1 MMVSFTHSWKNA
13 SRLDSLLAAA
23 RKGLRLW
30 VAVCFALF
38 GGLFLALTPL
48 TASGAEPTVELQNL
62 KVEQSDGAV
71 YASLQWNF
79 QLPAPLEDALY
90 KGVALYF
97 VAEVEVT
104 RERWYFYDKK
114 LLSAQRHMRL
124 SYLPL
129 TRRWRVNVAS
139 QPFSSA
145 GLGMSLGQSYDNLED
160 ALQSIRRIAQWNIG
174 NPSDLEP
181 ETKQNISI
189 SYKLDLT
196 QLPRPMQIGA
206 AGQSDWNIAWNK
218 TQRLV
223 LEANK

>member
-1 MMVSFTHSWKNA
+1 MVSITHSWKNA
-13 SRLDSLLAAA
+13 CRLDSSLAAA
-23 RKGLRLW
+23 RKSLRLW
-30 VAVCFALF
+30 VAVCFAMF
-38 GGLFLALTPL
+38 GTLCLTLMPL
-48 TASGAEPTVELQNL
+48 TASAAEPTVELQNL
-62 KVEQSDGAV
+62 KVEQSEGAV

-79 QLPAPLEDALY
+79 QLPAPLEEALY

-174 NPSDLEP
+174 NASDLEP
-181 ETKQNISI
+181 ESKQNISI

-196 QLPRPMQIGA
+196 QLPRPMQMGA

>member
-1 MMVSFTHSWKNA
+1 MTGVQTCALPISH
-13 SRLDSLLAAA
+13 
-23 RKGLRLW
+23 KGLRLW
-30 VAVCFALF
+30 VVAYFAL
-38 GGLFLALTPL
+38 LTSLCFVPF
-48 TASGAEPTVELQNL
+48 AAKAAEPTVELQTL
-62 KVEQSDGAV
+62 KIEQSEGSV
-71 YASLQWNF
+71 YASMQWNF
-79 QLPAPLEDALY
+79 ALPTPLEDALY

-114 LLSAQRHMRL
+114 LLAAQRHMRL
-124 SYLPL
+124 SFLPL

-139 QPFSSA
+139 QPITSA
-145 GLGMSLGQSYDNLED
+145 GLGMSLGQSFDTLED

-174 NPSDLEP
+174 NASDLEP
-181 ETKQNISI
+181 EAKQNIAI
-189 SYKLDLT
+189 NFKLDLT

-223 LEANK
+223 LETSK

>member
-1 MMVSFTHSWKNA
+1 MVSITHSWKNA
-13 SRLDSLLAAA
+13 CRLDSHLAVA
-23 RKGLRLW
+23 RKSLRWWL
-30 VAVCFALF
+30 AVCFVLVAALCVN
-38 GGLFLALTPL
+38 PR
-48 TASGAEPTVELQNL
+48 TASAAEPAVELQTL
-62 KVEQSDGAV
+62 KVEQSEGAV

-97 VAEVEVT
+97 VADIEVT

-124 SYLPL
+124 SFLPL

-145 GLGMSLGQSYDNLED
+145 GLGMSLGQSYDNLDD

-174 NPSDLEP
+174 NASDLEP
-181 ETKQNISI
+181 DTKQNIAVSF
-189 SYKLDLT
+189 KLDLT

-206 AGQSDWNIAWNK
+206 AGQNDWNIAWNK

-223 LEANK
+223 LEAGK

>member
-1 MMVSFTHSWKNA
+1 MVSITHSWKNA
-13 SRLDSLLAAA
+13 CRLDFPIAAA

-30 VAVCFALF
+30 VAVCFAMF
-38 GGLFLALTPL
+38 GALCLTLTPL
-48 TASGAEPTVELQNL
+48 AASAAEPAVELQNL
-62 KVEQSDGAV
+62 KVEQSEGAV
-71 YASLQWNF
+71 YASLQWNV
-79 QLPAPLEDALY
+79 QLPAPLEEALY

-114 LLSAQRHMRL
+114 LLSVQRHMRL

-145 GLGMSLGQSYDNLED
+145 GLGMSLGQSYDNLDD

-174 NPSDLEP
+174 NASDLEP

-196 QLPRPMQIGA
+196 QLPRPMQMGA

-223 LEANK
+223 LETNK

>member
-1 MMVSFTHSWKNA
+1 
-13 SRLDSLLAAA
+13 
-23 RKGLRLW
+23 
-30 VAVCFALF
+30 
-38 GGLFLALTPL
+38 
-48 TASGAEPTVELQNL
+48 
-62 KVEQSDGAV
+62 
-71 YASLQWNF
+71 LQWNF

-124 SYLPL
+124 SFLPL

-145 GLGMSLGQSYDNLED
+145 GLGMSLGQSYDTLDD
-160 ALQSIRRIAQWNIG
+160 ALQPIRRIAQWNIG
-174 NPSDLEP
+174 NAFDLEP
-181 ETKQNISI
+181 DTKQNISI

-223 LEANK
+223 LETNK

>member
-1 MMVSFTHSWKNA
+1 MVSITHSWKNA
-13 SRLDSLLAAA
+13 CRLDSSLAAA

-30 VAVCFALF
+30 VAVCFAMF
-38 GGLFLALTPL
+38 GTLCLTLMPL
-48 TASGAEPTVELQNL
+48 TASAAEPTVELQNL
-62 KVEQSDGAV
+62 KVEQSEGAV

-79 QLPAPLEDALY
+79 QLPAPLEEALY

-145 GLGMSLGQSYDNLED
+145 GLGMSLGQSYDTMDD
-160 ALQSIRRIAQWNIG
+160 ALQPIRRIAQWNIG
-174 NPSDLEP
+174 NAFDLEP
-181 ETKQNISI
+181 DTKQNISI

-196 QLPRPMQIGA
+196 QLPRPMQMGA

>member
-1 MMVSFTHSWKNA
+1 MVSITHSWKNA
-13 SRLDSLLAAA
+13 CRLDFPLAAA
-23 RKGLRLW
+23 RKCLRMW
-30 VAVCFALF
+30 AAVCFVIFSALC
-38 GGLFLALTPL
+38 LTPL
-48 TASGAEPTVELQNL
+48 TARAAEPTVELQNL
-62 KVEQSDGAV
+62 KVEQSEGTV
-71 YASLQWNF
+71 YASMQWNF
-79 QLPAPLEDALY
+79 QLPAPLEDALF

-97 VAEVEVT
+97 VAEIDVT

-124 SYLPL
+124 SFLPL

-145 GLGMSLGQSYDNLED
+145 GLGMSLGQSYDTLDD
-160 ALQSIRRIAQWNIG
+160 ALQPIRRIAQWNIG
-174 NPSDLEP
+174 NAFDLEP
-181 ETKQNISI
+181 DTKQNISI

-196 QLPRPMQIGA
+196 QLPRPMQMGA

>member
-1 MMVSFTHSWKNA
+1 MVSITHFWKNA
-13 SRLDSLLAAA
+13 CRLDSPVAAA
-23 RKGLRLW
+23 RKSLRWWL
-30 VAVCFALF
+30 AVCCVLVGALC
-38 GGLFLALTPL
+38 LTL
-48 TASGAEPTVELQNL
+48 ETASAAEPAIELQNL
-62 KVEQSDGAV
+62 KVEQSEGAV

-97 VAEVEVT
+97 VAEIDVT

-124 SYLPL
+124 SFLPL

-174 NPSDLEP
+174 NASDLEP
-181 ETKQNISI
+181 DTKQNIAI
-189 SYKLDLT
+189 SFKLDLT
-196 QLPRPMQIGA
+196 QLPRPMQMGA
-206 AGQSDWNIAWNK
+206 AGQNDWNIAWNK

-223 LEANK
+223 LETSK

>member
-1 MMVSFTHSWKNA
+1 MVSITHSWKNA
-13 SRLDSLLAAA
+13 CRLDFLLAAA
-23 RKGLRLW
+23 RKSLLLRVVVCCAL
-30 VAVCFALF
+30 VAVVCLLPA
-38 GGLFLALTPL
+38 
-48 TASGAEPTVELQNL
+48 TASASEPAVELQNL
-62 KVEQSDGAV
+62 KVEQSEGSV
-71 YASLQWNF
+71 YVSMQWNF
-79 QLPAPLEDALY
+79 NIPAPLEDALF

-97 VAEVEVT
+97 VAEIDVS

-145 GLGMSLGQSYDNLED
+145 GLGMSLGQSYDTLDD

-174 NPSDLEP
+174 NASDLEP
-181 ETKQNISI
+181 DAKQNIAI
-189 SYKLDLT
+189 NFKLDLS
-196 QLPRPMQIGA
+196 QLPRPMQMGA
-206 AGQSDWNIAWNK
+206 AGQSDWNIAWFK

>member
-1 MMVSFTHSWKNA
+1 MVSITHSWKNA
-13 SRLDSLLAAA
+13 RRLDSSLAAA
-23 RKGLRLW
+23 RKSLRWWL
-30 VAVCFALF
+30 AVCCALV
-38 GGLFLALTPL
+38 GALCL
-48 TASGAEPTVELQNL
+48 MLETASAAEPAIELQNL
-62 KVEQSDGAV
+62 KVEQSEGAV

-97 VAEVEVT
+97 VADIEVT

-124 SYLPL
+124 SFLPL

-145 GLGMSLGQSYDNLED
+145 GLGMSLGQSYDNLDD

-174 NPSDLEP
+174 NASDLEP
-181 ETKQNISI
+181 DTKQNIAI
-189 SYKLDLT
+189 SFKLDLT
-196 QLPRPMQIGA
+196 QLPRPMQMGA
-206 AGQSDWNIAWNK
+206 AGQNDWNIAWNK

-223 LEANK
+223 LETSK

>member
-1 MMVSFTHSWKNA
+1 MVSITHSWKNA
-13 SRLDSLLAAA
+13 RRLDSSLAAA
-23 RKGLRLW
+23 RKSLRWWL
-30 VAVCFALF
+30 AVCCALV
-38 GGLFLALTPL
+38 GALCL
-48 TASGAEPTVELQNL
+48 MLETASAAEPAIELQNL
-62 KVEQSDGAV
+62 KVEQSEGAV

-97 VAEVEVT
+97 VADIEVT

-124 SYLPL
+124 SFLPL

-145 GLGMSLGQSYDNLED
+145 GLGMSLGQSYDNLDD

-174 NPSDLEP
+174 NASDLEP
-181 ETKQNISI
+181 DAKQNIAI
-189 SYKLDLT
+189 NFKLDLT
-196 QLPRPMQIGA
+196 QLPRPMQMGA
-206 AGQSDWNIAWNK
+206 AGQNDWNIAWNK

-223 LEANK
+223 LETSK

>member
-1 MMVSFTHSWKNA
+1 MVSITHSWKNA
-13 SRLDSLLAAA
+13 CWLELPKGVAH
-23 RKGLRLW
+23 KGLRLW
-30 VAVCFALF
+30 VVAYFALLTV
-38 GGLFLALTPL
+38 LFFAPF
-48 TASGAEPTVELQNL
+48 AAKAAEPTVELQNL
-62 KVEQSDGAV
+62 KIEQSEGSV
-71 YASLQWNF
+71 YASMQWNLT
-79 QLPAPLEDALY
+79 LPTPLEDALY

-114 LLSAQRHMRL
+114 LLAAQRHMRL
-124 SYLPL
+124 SFLPL

-139 QPFSSA
+139 QPITSA
-145 GLGMSLGQSYDNLED
+145 GLGMSLGQSFDTLED

-174 NPSDLEP
+174 NASDLEP
-181 ETKQNISI
+181 EAKQNIAI
-189 SYKLDLT
+189 NFKLDLT

-223 LEANK
+223 LETSK

>member
-1 MMVSFTHSWKNA
+1 MVSITHSWKNA
-13 SRLDSLLAAA
+13 SRLDSPLAAA

-30 VAVCFALF
+30 AAVCFALF

-48 TASGAEPTVELQNL
+48 TASAAEPTVELQNL
-62 KVEQSDGAV
+62 KVEQSEGAV

-145 GLGMSLGQSYDNLED
+145 GLGMSLGQSFDNLED

-174 NPSDLEP
+174 NASDLEP
-181 ETKQNISI
+181 DTKQNISI

-218 TQRLV
+218 NQRLV
-223 LEANK
+223 LETSK

>member
-1 MMVSFTHSWKNA
+1 MVSITHSWKNA
-13 SRLDSLLAAA
+13 CRLDSPLAAA
-23 RKGLRLW
+23 RKGLRWWL
-30 VAVCFALF
+30 AVCFALAAA
-38 GGLFLALTPL
+38 LCLTPQV
-48 TASGAEPTVELQNL
+48 ASAVEPTVELQNL
-62 KVEQSDGAV
+62 KVEQSEGAV

-79 QLPAPLEDALY
+79 QLPAPLEDALF

-97 VAEVEVT
+97 VAEIEVT

-124 SYLPL
+124 SFLPL

-145 GLGMSLGQSYDNLED
+145 GLGMSLGQSYDNLDD

-174 NPSDLEP
+174 NAFDLEP
-181 ETKQNISI
+181 DTKQNISI

-196 QLPRPMQIGA
+196 QLPRPMQMGA

-223 LEANK
+223 LETSK

>member
-1 MMVSFTHSWKNA
+1 MVSITHSWKNA
-13 SRLDSLLAAA
+13 CRLDSLLAAA
-23 RKGLRLW
+23 RKGLRLR

-48 TASGAEPTVELQNL
+48 TASAAEPTVELQNL
-62 KVEQSDGAV
+62 KVEQTEGAV

-174 NPSDLEP
+174 NASDLEP

-196 QLPRPMQIGA
+196 QLPRPMQMGA

>member
-1 MMVSFTHSWKNA
+1 MVSITHFWKNA
-13 SRLDSLLAAA
+13 CRLDSPLAAA
-23 RKGLRLW
+23 RKCLRWW
-30 VAVCFALF
+30 VAVC
-38 GGLFLALTPL
+38 LALVAVLCLVTPQV
-48 TASGAEPTVELQNL
+48 ASAAEPTVELQNL
-62 KVEQSDGAV
+62 KVEQSEGAV
-71 YASLQWNF
+71 YASMQWNF
-79 QLPAPLEDALY
+79 QLPAPLEDALF

-97 VAEVEVT
+97 VAEIEVT
-104 RERWYFYDKK
+104 RERWYFYDKR

-124 SYLPL
+124 SFLPL

-174 NPSDLEP
+174 DASDLEP
-181 ETKQNISI
+181 SAKQNIAI
-189 SYKLDLT
+189 NFKLDLT
-196 QLPRPMQIGA
+196 QLPRPMQMGA

-223 LEANK
+223 LETSK